1 MAAVGEPATE
11 GVGVVGVAY
20 EDGDTS
26 VANESGMPAE
36 PKLPDGAYA
45 DAMKAH
51 LGMMKRRVRG
61 LYVRPRALFAEAVV
75 AALVG
80 GEVVEFPAA
89 AWDVEVPVPGYG
101 RKVRVQVKCSGE
113 RAAHSALGTKL
124 AASWG
129 KLAEPSAAKDPD
141 LQPLGPGFYCDV
153 FVFARH
159 EGTDI
164 GRGWSFY
171 VLPMRVVRD
180 AVRTGAKF
188 TSALLEQLGATRC
201 EPRDLRQR
209 ISVTARSS
217 QSL

>member
-1 MAAVGEPATE
+1 
-11 GVGVVGVAY
+11 
-20 EDGDTS
+20 
-26 VANESGMPAE
+26 MPAE
-36 PKLPDGAYA
+36 PKLPDSAYA

-51 LGMMKRRVRG
+51 VEMAKRRVRG

-89 AWDVEVPVPGYG
+89 AWDVEVPVRGYG

-113 RAAHSALGTKL
+113 LAAHSALGIKL
-124 AASWG
+124 AATWG

-141 LQPLGPGFYCDV
+141 FQSLGPGFHCDV

-171 VLPMRVVRD
+171 VLPMSVVRD
-180 AVRTGAKF
+180 AVRTGATF
-188 TSALLEQLGATRC
+188 SRARLEHLGATRC
-201 EPRDLRQR
+201 EPRDLRER
-209 ISVTARSS
+209 ISVTARPS
-217 QSL
+217 QSPLATS

>member
-1 MAAVGEPATE
+1 
-11 GVGVVGVAY
+11 VARPSFQ
-20 EDGDTS
+20 TT
-26 VANESGMPAE
+26 GMPAE
-36 PKLPDGAYA
+36 PKLPENAYA

-51 LGMMKRRVRG
+51 VEMTKRRVRG

-89 AWDVEVPVPGYG
+89 AWDVEVPLRGYV

-113 RAAHSALGTKL
+113 RAAHSALGIKL
-124 AASWG
+124 AATWG
-129 KLAEPSAAKDPD
+129 KLAEPSSAKDPD
-141 LQPLGPGFYCDV
+141 FQPLGPGFHCDV

-164 GRGWSFY
+164 RRGWSFY
-171 VLPMRVVRD
+171 VLPMSVVRD
-180 AVRTGAKF
+180 AVRTSVAF
-188 TSALLEQLGATRC
+188 TSARLEQLGAARC

-209 ISVTARSS
+209 ISLMARQS
-217 QSL
+217 QSP